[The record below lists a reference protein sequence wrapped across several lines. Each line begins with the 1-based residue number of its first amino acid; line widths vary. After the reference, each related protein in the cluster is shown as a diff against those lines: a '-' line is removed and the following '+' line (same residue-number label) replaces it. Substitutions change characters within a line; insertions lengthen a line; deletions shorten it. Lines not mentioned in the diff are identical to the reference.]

1 MAVIS
6 LNSSHVGE
14 YPQLGWRATK
24 ARPIAHISAHEA
36 SRGSGTTLRDVV
48 RMAGS
53 CRRSLSK
60 VSAWCC
66 PICSQS
72 ACCRRGQEG
81 ARSLESSQLG
91 ALSPAW
97 CTPDDSASGPIA
109 GLRPGSAEVVRARM
123 SAQCVIKLH
132 ALEVVGV
139 LDTNAS
145 KRRLPMSNALSP
157 KRRPRRGKEPWRTTS
172 PSPSTRSVNDSQAWM
187 KHPAHAGAKRLV

>member
-1 MAVIS
+1 
-6 LNSSHVGE
+6 
-14 YPQLGWRATK
+14 
-24 ARPIAHISAHEA
+24 
-36 SRGSGTTLRDVV
+36 
-48 RMAGS
+48 MAGYEGS
-53 CRRSLSK
+53 SDRAHLGPRGEPWVRDDAQGRCLDVAGSYRRSLSK

-91 ALSPAW
+91 ALSPVW